1 MLPAPLRS
9 LTLGLA
15 MLGLSNSGFGQ
26 TAEYLPGQ
34 VEIEGQSYP
43 YLLLPPAELIEGKR
57 YPLIL
62 FLHGAG
68 ERGNDNAAQ
77 KSHFPERMAD
87 AQAATGQ
94 ACFVL
99 APQCPNDVWWTPR
112 TRGGQRGNIE
122 LQPPV
127 ASMQAVMAALQE
139 VVRSQPID
147 LERISLTG
155 LSMGGFGSWDLAMRQ
170 PTWFSAV
177 VPVCGGGDPRMVAR
191 LAGLPVQVWHGD
203 ADNAVP
209 VAMSQAMVE
218 AMRTLKMPVQYNELP
233 GVGHNSW
240 VQAYGDADCLNLLMT
255 ARRDP
260 AAMQAETAR
269 LLAEAIDADERIA
282 FLGDSITQAGNRP
295 AGYVDQVRSGIAALR
310 PEAGVIPAG
319 ISGHKVPNLLARYE
333 KDVLEQN
340 ATMVFLY
347 IGIND
352 VWHSNNGKGT
362 PIDEFE
368 AGLRKLIQDFRASGA
383 EVVLA
388 TPSVIGEKPQG
399 QNPLDKMLDEFSA
412 VSRRVAAEEGATL
425 CDLRQSFFDSL
436 RIFNPQD
443 LAKGVLTSD
452 GVHLNPA
459 GNTFL
464 AIEAARSLRIAAL
477 QRTARRAAEAKANAE
492 AK

>member
-1 MLPAPLRS
+1 MFLAPLRA

-15 MLGLSNSGFGQ
+15 LFGLGNPGFSQ

-34 VEIEGQSYP
+34 VEIEGVSYP
-43 YLLLPPAELIEGKR
+43 YLLLPPAEVVEGEN

-68 ERGNDNAAQ
+68 ERGSDNAAQ
-77 KSHFPERMAD
+77 KRHFPERMAEM
-87 AQAATGQ
+87 QAATGQ

-112 TRGGQRGNIE
+112 TRGGQRGNVQ

-177 VPVCGGGDPRMVAR
+177 VPICGGGDPRMVAR
-191 LAGLPVQVWHGD
+191 LAGLPLHVWHGGD
-203 ADNAVP
+203 DNVVP
-209 VAMSQAMVE
+209 TAMSQQMVAAMKE
-218 AMRTLKMPVQYNELP
+218 LKLPVQYTELP
-233 GVGHNSW
+233 GVGHFSW
-240 VQAYGDADCLNLLMT
+240 PQAYGDVDCLKLLMT
-255 ARRDP
+255 SKRNP

-269 LLAEAIDADERIA
+269 LLAEAIDPNERIA

-295 AGYVDQVRSGIAALR
+295 NGYVDQVRTGIAALR
-310 PEAGVIPAG
+310 PDAGVIPAG
-319 ISGHKVPNLLARYE
+319 ISGHKVPDLLARYK
-333 KDVLEQN
+333 KDVLDKE
-340 ATMVFLY
+340 ATLVFIY

-368 AGLRKLIQDFRASGA
+368 AGLRTLIQDFRASGA

-399 QNPLDKMLDEFSA
+399 QNGLDKMLEEFAA

-436 RIFNPQD
+436 RIFNPKD

-464 AIEAARSLRIAAL
+464 AIEAARALRIAAL
-477 QRTARRAAEAKANAE
+477 KRSARRQAEAEAEAKT
-492 AK
+492 K

>member
-1 MLPAPLRS
+1 MLLAPLRA
-9 LTLGLA
+9 LTFCLALLGLT
-15 MLGLSNSGFGQ
+15 SSGFSQ
-26 TAEYLPGQ
+26 TVEYLPGQ
-34 VEIEGQSYP
+34 VEIDGVSYP
-43 YLLLPPAELIEGKR
+43 YLLLPPAELVEGES

-68 ERGNDNAAQ
+68 ERGTDNAAQ
-77 KSHFPERMAD
+77 KRHFPERMAK

-99 APQCPNDVWWTPR
+99 APQCPKGVWWTPR
-112 TRGGQRGNIE
+112 TRGGQRGDV
-122 LQPPV
+122 QPPPV

-147 LERISLTG
+147 RERISLTG
-155 LSMGGFGSWDLAMRQ
+155 LSMGGFGTWDLAMRQ

-203 ADNAVP
+203 ADRSVP
-209 VAMSQAMVE
+209 VAMSQQMVE
-218 AMRTLKMPVQYNELP
+218 AMRALKLPVQYTELP
-233 GVGHNSW
+233 GVGHDSW
-240 VQAYGDADCLNLLMT
+240 NQAYRDAACLKLLMSSK
-255 ARRDP
+255 RDP
-260 AAMQAETAR
+260 AAMQAETVR
-269 LLAEAIDADERIA
+269 LLAEAIDPNERIA

-295 AGYVDQVRSGIAALR
+295 KGYVDQVRTGIAALR

-319 ISGHKVPNLLARYE
+319 ISGHKVPDLLARYQR
-333 KDVLEQN
+333 DVLDQK
-340 ATMVFLY
+340 ATMVFIY

-352 VWHSNNGKGT
+352 VWHSNSGKGT

-388 TPSVIGEKPQG
+388 TPTVIGEKPQG
-399 QNPLDKMLDEFSA
+399 QNGLDEMLEDFSA
-412 VSRRVAAEEGATL
+412 VSRRVATEEGATL
-425 CDLRQSFFDSL
+425 CDLRQSFFDYLS
-436 RIFNPQD
+436 IFNPQD

-452 GVHLNPA
+452 SVHLNPA

-464 AIEAARSLRIAAL
+464 AIEAARALRVAAL
-477 QRTARRAAEAKANAE
+477 KRSARRAAEAKAE
-492 AK
+492 PK